1 MQHTRGKSVARREAR
16 RLGVGVCG
24 VWGAR
29 RAEAVRMGR
38 ALVVGTL

>member
-1 MQHTRGKSVARREAR
+1 MQHTRGKSVARR
-16 RLGVGVCG
+16 LGVGVFG